1 MSSGFDLDEFLKMQ
15 HLKTQMDY
23 NVIVQVGKEHDFEEF
38 HMNSV
43 FLISTSEYFNKIF
56 SSGNMVKKDGKYTIK
71 IENINPYT
79 FNSMYIY
86 TGQVNFNNKTG
97 TELLDIVIASDK
109 LKLKPLTKTTE
120 DFMIENHQGFLRM
133 DPVRILI
140 EIINCNESLVNLQEN
155 CLKIICSDPKI
166 LFNSNK
172 FIYLPATLLE
182 IVLKRDDLNLAEIE
196 IWEGLIKWGLA
207 QEKTHDQD
215 VTKWNQDD
223 FNHFQGI
230 LYKLI
235 PLIRYY
241 EISSDDYFNKVKPYE
256 KVLPKELV
264 DDILKFHTVSGYT
277 PTLKVLPRRPNSQN

>member
-56 SSGNMVKKDGKYTIK
+56 SSGNMVKKNGKYTIK

-79 FNSMYIY
+79 FNSMFMYIY
-86 TGQVNFNNKTG
+86 TGQVNLNNKTG
-97 TELLDIVIASDK
+97 TELLDIVIASDE

-140 EIINCNESLVNLQEN
+140 EIINS
-155 CLKIICSDPKI
+155 
-166 LFNSNK
+166 
-172 FIYLPATLLE
+172 
-182 IVLKRDDLNLAEIE
+182 
-196 IWEGLIKWGLA
+196 
-207 QEKTHDQD
+207 QEKTPDQD

>member
-56 SSGNMVKKDGKYTIK
+56 SSGNMVKKNGKYTIK

-79 FNSMYIY
+79 FNSMFMYIY
-86 TGQVNFNNKTG
+86 TGQVNLNNKTG
-97 TELLDIVIASDK
+97 TELLDIVIASDE

-133 DPVRILI
+133 DP
-140 EIINCNESLVNLQEN
+140 
-155 CLKIICSDPKI
+155 
-166 LFNSNK
+166 
-172 FIYLPATLLE
+172 
-182 IVLKRDDLNLAEIE
+182 
-196 IWEGLIKWGLA
+196 
-207 QEKTHDQD
+207 
-215 VTKWNQDD
+215 
-223 FNHFQGI
+223 
-230 LYKLI
+230 
-235 PLIRYY
+235 
-241 EISSDDYFNKVKPYE
+241 VKPYE